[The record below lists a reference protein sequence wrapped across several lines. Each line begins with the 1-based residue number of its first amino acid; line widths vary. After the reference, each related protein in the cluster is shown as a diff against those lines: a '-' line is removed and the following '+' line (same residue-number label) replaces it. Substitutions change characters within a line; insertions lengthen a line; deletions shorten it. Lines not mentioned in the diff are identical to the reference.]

1 MYRIKRVLSGLMMLV
16 AGSAFAES
24 DLRGSSD
31 YEGLKRY
38 PLSWIVEYQSEA
50 SPDYL
55 LALGKMKKK
64 SGVIAPEAS
73 RRLSGQLRQI
83 TYRIPDG
90 HSAEET
96 FDFIVGQLQQQN
108 AEELFRCQSRQC
120 GNSHQW
126 ANQVFGV
133 SRLYGVDRTQ
143 SYLAARLG
151 GDFIA
156 VYTVKRGNKRVY
168 LQLDILSDKPEAA
181 VETLAV
187 SGEVGSAVSDWQA
200 DFETSGA
207 WLPVDF
213 VATASDDQI
222 DASVRQ
228 ILNKIQS
235 DTRTLVVL
243 GYSDLAEG
251 ALSRSSEYV
260 ARVERVLLEN
270 GVSPERL
277 SIIASGNLSVVKAP
291 EQQGAVWLQL
301 ME

>member
-1 MYRIKRVLSGLMMLV
+1 MILMSMYRIKRVLSGLMMLV

-31 YEGLKRY
+31 YDGLKRY
-38 PLSWIVEYQSEA
+38 PLSWIVEYQSET

-90 HSAEET
+90 HSAVEA
-96 FDFIVGQLQQQN
+96 FDFIVGQLQQQK
-108 AEELFRCQSRQC
+108 AEELFRCKSRQC
-120 GNSHQW
+120 GSSHQW

-143 SYLAARLG
+143 SYIAVKLG
-151 GDFIA
+151 GDYIA
-156 VYTVKRGNKRVY
+156 VYSVKRGNKRVY
-168 LQLDILSDKPEAA
+168 LQLDILSDKPPVA
-181 VETLAV
+181 VEEPAISEDAESVTELP
-187 SGEVGSAVSDWQA
+187 DWQER
-200 DFETSGA
+200 FTSRGA

-213 VATASDDQI
+213 FAVTSGDDEVN
-222 DASVRQ
+222 ASVRL
-228 ILNKIQS
+228 ILNAIQS
-235 DTRTLVVL
+235 DSRTLVVL

-251 ALSRSSEYV
+251 ALERSAEYV
-260 ARVERVLLEN
+260 SRVEKVLL
-270 GVSPERL
+270 
-277 SIIASGNLSVVKAP
+277 
-291 EQQGAVWLQL
+291 
-301 ME
+301 